1 MVVDIFTIAVYALW
15 AYLFYLGLKELPT
28 LPDRIQSLKDGKK
41 ALWYLPVSYAV
52 LLIMLGV
59 SLDLANTFPLL
70 QWGWLGTNIAA
81 APLIDMAGLT
91 TEGGGLTQLATIG
104 IVVFGAAL
112 IYLCITANFIE
123 EYLFR
128 SSWTLVVIWALLH
141 LLMGIPIYAAIP
153 IFSVGIVY
161 KYVYDKYTV
170 DHSYCL
176 HFFTNMGLIILVLIG
191 MLMG

>member
-1 MVVDIFTIAVYALW
+1 MDIFTVAVYALW
-15 AYLFYLGLKELPT
+15 VYLFYLGLKELPK
-28 LPDRIQSLKDGKK
+28 LPDHIRSLKDGKK

-59 SLDLANTFPLL
+59 ASDLANMFPIL
-70 QWGWLGTNIAA
+70 QWGWLGTNIAV

-91 TEGGGLTQLATIG
+91 TEGGGLSTIAMIG
-104 IVVFGAAL
+104 VVFFGAAL

-128 SSWTLVVIWALLH
+128 GSWTLVVIWALLH
-141 LLMGIPIYAAIP
+141 LLMGIPIYAVIP

-176 HFFTNMGLIILVLIG
+176 HFFTNAGLIALVLIG
-191 MLMG
+191 ILMG